1 MDDDQEPCGAV
12 FEIDAVD
19 IVSGDGQVRRKTPTV
34 ELVCSRPWGHTPR
47 NRHSDGVNDWIGD
60 EE

>member
-1 MDDDQEPCGAV
+1 MGDGDEDPCGAV

-19 IVSGDGQVRRKTPTV
+19 IVGDGGYRRKTPTV
-34 ELVCSRPWGHTPR
+34 ELVCSRSWGHTPA
-47 NRHSDGVNDWIGD
+47 NVHSDGTTDWIGD